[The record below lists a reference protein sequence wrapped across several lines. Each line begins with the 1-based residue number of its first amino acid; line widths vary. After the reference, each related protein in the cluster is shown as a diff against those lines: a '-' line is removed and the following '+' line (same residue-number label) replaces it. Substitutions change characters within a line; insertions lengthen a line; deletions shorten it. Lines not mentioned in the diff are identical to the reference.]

1 MSTTMQDRLLNASE
15 TLMKAKVWVDYVDE
29 YGGKEYSFDKAMDEF
44 NDAKAQLTELED
56 EFLPLGSHLL
66 PGDFTWFL
74 ALWNAEITDAC
85 GDWRGAN
92 RREFKQRFP
101 EKWAAFTE
109 EKRKYLALYPARVE
123 ALKKYQREH
132 PEERDNYVA
141 PAEIPLPDSPPPEV
155 EQEEQQEEEQQEEEQ
170 QEEEERQEEEQQ
182 EEERQ
187 EEEQQEEESN
197 TFIPSAGGGA
207 APGKKGIPA
216 HVRDEVWQQFSRP
229 SIFEEI
235 LSPIPEFD
243 FLTSTV
249 APPVAQPEPE
259 AEAVA
264 ALTKMLAEA
273 APPVAVA
280 VAPPVADAV
289 TVARQPRSLYY
300 NHSIWASP
308 RAKILVQIYRTYYP
322 VQFKNE
328 WMQVHGDNM
337 SLTHDNC
344 LMFLAKKMGTS
355 LTYFFQ
361 LSPREVC
368 LNLFGTSGPFHY
380 SAHCRYGFPRFGR
393 YGEFR

>member
-29 YGGKEYSFDKAMDEF
+29 YGSKEYSFDKAMDEF

-155 EQEEQQEEEQQEEEQ
+155 EQEEE
-170 QEEEERQEEEQQ
+170 Q

-187 EEEQQEEESN
+187 EEEEQVSN

-229 SIFEEI
+229 FIFEEH

-264 ALTKMLAEA
+264 ALTKLLAEA
-273 APPVAVA
+273 APPVAKA
-280 VAPPVADAV
+280 EAPPVTV
-289 TVARQPRSLYY
+289 TVTRQPRSLYY

-322 VQFKNE
+322 FQFKNE

-361 LSPREVC
+361 LAPREVC

>member
-1 MSTTMQDRLLNASE
+1 MQDRLLNARE
-15 TLMKAKVWVDYVDE
+15 MLAKAKAWIDYVDE

-44 NDAKAQLTELED
+44 DDAKAQLTELED

-155 EQEEQQEEEQQEEEQ
+155 EQEEE
-170 QEEEERQEEEQQ
+170 QEEEERQEEEQ

-187 EEEQQEEESN
+187 EEEQQQVSN

-207 APGKKGIPA
+207 ARGKRGIPA
-216 HVRDEVWQQFSRP
+216 HVRDEVWQQFSRA

-249 APPVAQPEPE
+249 AQPVAVAEFDFLTSTLGPPVAQTVAQPVAPLVAPLV
-259 AEAVA
+259 AE
-264 ALTKMLAEA
+264 
-273 APPVAVA
+273 AVA
-280 VAPPVADAV
+280 VAPP
-289 TVARQPRSLYY
+289 VARQPRSLYY

-308 RAKILVQIYRTYYP
+308 RAKIIVQIYRTYYP
-322 VQFKNE
+322 FQFKNE

-361 LSPREVC
+361 LPPREVC
-368 LNLFGTSGPFHY
+368 LNLFGSSGPFHY